1 MVDDHDATTDTPM
14 IPSASAV
21 GVATVQPM
29 PTNPLQDPKPLQ
41 APKPPPPAE
50 TPVDEV
56 LRWLADVAAMA
67 GPPNSLDVSVTTRH
81 IDITAYDL
89 VFHTR
94 WLMLVGALEQSEQ
107 RDALGV
113 MVIATT
119 PLADRWSVTIRTH
132 VDHGMATT

>member
-14 IPSASAV
+14 AMSASAV
-21 GVATVQPM
+21 GIATVQPTYFTPEM
-29 PTNPLQDPKPLQ
+29 TPDQ
-41 APKPPPPAE
+41 APQPPPPI
-50 TPVDEV
+50 TVTVDEV
-56 LRWLADVAAMA
+56 LHWLANVAAMA
-67 GPPNSLDVSVTTRH
+67 GHPNNIDVSATTRH
-81 IDITAYDL
+81 LDIITPDL

-94 WLMLVGALEQSEQ
+94 WLMLIGALEQSEQ

-119 PLADRWSVTIRTH
+119 KFSDRWSVTLRTH

>member
-29 PTNPLQDPKPLQ
+29 PTNHLQ
-41 APKPPPPAE
+41 APKPPPPAG

-56 LRWLADVAAMA
+56 LRWIADVSEVA

-81 IDITAYDL
+81 IDIITPDL
-89 VFHTR
+89 VFHAR
-94 WLMLVGALEQSEQ
+94 WIMLVGAVEQAEQ
-107 RDALGV
+107 HDALGV

-132 VDHGMATT
+132 VDHGMVTT